1 MLRHGRHKY
10 VRHLIEGELEE
21 LYDLTADP
29 NELTNLAG
37 DDAQGSLLAEL
48 RSMAVAE
55 GAGFVD
61 TMPAV
66 GGAHVGNAR

>member
-1 MLRHGRHKY
+1 M
-10 VRHLIEGELEE
+10 RHLIEGELEE

-55 GAGFVD
+55 LRRTGAGFVD

-66 GGAHVGNAR
+66 GGTRVGNAR